1 MKTVCVVLLMIC
13 SVAFAD
19 EFTSYSGSY
28 AASYAQRNYNKSYGS
43 GTYQNPFGDFDGE
56 VIGGNCTNF
65 VSQCLIAGF
74 IRSLDPRVVY
84 SRRYDFDID
93 DSSTSIYQWYF
104 HHYGDRGP
112 AFTGAHKMFEYA
124 EYNRLSYKGLHFEYI
139 THDTVRDYLD
149 VDKVRVGDVVFADW
163 NGDEKM
169 DHAMLVTG
177 FNSRGQGY
185 NKIRLTY
192 QSENLSNRGLG
203 DINREHRYKALF
215 YVYRPLNYN
224 PNGL

>member
-1 MKTVCVVLLMIC
+1 MKTACFALLMTF
-13 SVAFAD
+13 SAAFGD
-19 EFTSYSGSY
+19 DFRSYSGSY
-28 AASYAQRNYNKSYGS
+28 AAAYAQRNYDTNYGS
-43 GTYQNPFGDFDGE
+43 RPHQNPFGDFDGE

-74 IRSLDPRVVY
+74 IRSVDPHTVY
-84 SRRYDFDID
+84 ARRYDFDID

-112 AFTGAHKMFEYA
+112 AFTGANKMYEYA
-124 EYNRLSYKGLHFEYI
+124 GYNRISYKGLHFEYV
-139 THDTVRDYLD
+139 TNDTKYDYLD
-149 VDKVRVGDVVFADW
+149 VTKVRVGDVVFADW
-163 NGDEKM
+163 NGDKVM

-177 FNSRGQGY
+177 YNSRAQGY

-192 QSENLSNRGLG
+192 QSENTSGRGLG
-203 DINREHRYKALF
+203 DVNREYRYKALF
-215 YVYRPLNYN
+215 HVYRPLNYN